1 MVRTTV
7 GRLVCW
13 MTLVSLAVVFA
24 TVEQPVLCA
33 DGPVKKALAK
43 RGHRLPK
50 YYDQVATTPEQQ
62 EAIQKIQDEY
72 DPKIADLEAKLKA
85 LRKERNE
92 KIAAVLTPE
101 QKKQIE
107 DAKAKDKENKAKEKA
122 AKSEAS
128 KPAEKTPATP
138 PAEPAPTK

>member
-24 TVEQPVLCA
+24 TVEQPVLRA

-43 RGHRLPK
+43 RGRRLPK
-50 YYDQVATTPEQQ
+50 YYDQITTTPEQQ
-62 EAIQKIQDEY
+62 KAIQKIQDEY
-72 DPKIADLEAKLKA
+72 DPKIDELDAKLKA
-85 LRKERNE
+85 LKKERKD
-92 KIAAVLTPE
+92 KIDAVLTPA

-107 DAKAKDKENKAKEKA
+107 DAKDKDKENKAKEKA
-122 AKSEAS
+122 AKAAAS

-138 PAEPAPTK
+138 PAEQTPN